1 VPTRAERRAVAERC
15 RRLRAA
21 LAERGIEALLVTDPA
36 EVRYLSG
43 FTGEDSWLLVGK
55 GRGRVITD
63 GRFAEEVRRLAP
75 GFGATVRRGSLVEA
89 LAGVVR
95 RRRLGVVGYDPAKVS
110 VEMLGRLRRAMPGV
124 RLRRAGGMVARLRMR
139 KDPLEL
145 AAIRRAVRVAE
156 TAWGALRRRI
166 RLGMTE
172 AALAAEL
179 DYQMRLAGAEGTAF
193 PTILAI
199 DANAARPHAK
209 PGRRRLHRGAV
220 LLMDFGARV
229 GGYVCDLTR
238 TMFIGRI
245 PPRARRVYETV
256 YAAQQAA
263 IEAVRPGA
271 RLVDV
276 DAAARQVIR
285 EAGFGRYFG
294 HGLGHGLGL
303 EVHEEPRL
311 GPRSRGGR
319 LEPGMV
325 VTIEPGIYLAGRFG
339 VRIEDD
345 VLVTATGCRVLTRLP
360 KAPDEVVL

>member
-1 VPTRAERRAVAERC
+1 VPSRAERRAVAERC

-43 FTGEDSWLLVGK
+43 FAGEDSWLLVGK
-55 GRGRVITD
+55 GRGHVVTD

-89 LAGVVR
+89 LAGLVR
-95 RRRLGVVGYDPAKVS
+95 RRRLGVVGYDPARVS
-110 VEMLGRLRRAMPGV
+110 VDVLGRLRRAMRGV
-124 RLRRAGGMVARLRMR
+124 RLRRAGGLVARLRMR

-156 TAWGALRRRI
+156 AGWQALRRRI

-179 DYQMRLAGAEGTAF
+179 DHQMRLAGAEGTAF

-199 DANAARPHAK
+199 GANAARPHAK
-209 PGRRRLHRGAV
+209 PGRRRLRPGAV

-238 TMFIGRI
+238 TMFVGRI
-245 PPRARRVYETV
+245 PPRARRVYEAV
-256 YAAQQAA
+256 YAAQRA
-263 IEAVRPGA
+263 
-271 RLVDV
+271 DV
-276 DAAARQVIR
+276 DAAARKVIR